1 MQGTYLRIYFP
12 FRISS
17 DSVST
22 RYQVLS
28 MLLSY
33 YGSMLST
40 AEEMENEDERKANR
54 RKSKM

>member
-1 MQGTYLRIYFP
+1 MQGTYLHIYFP

-28 MLLSY
+28 MLLSCC
-33 YGSMLST
+33 GSMLST
-40 AEEMENEDERKANR
+40 AEEMEEEDRKQIRER
-54 RKSKM
+54 